1 MSNPMKVPPMER
13 KPDGS
18 LYRMTPK
25 QHREAVRIITDRCC
39 SCDEGNCLLLDDGD
53 EVVCPQILSASVC
66 CTYFRHVLLKEPE
79 ARKLETEIFRK
90 DDLRLCARCGKP
102 FAATGSRS
110 KYCAD
115 CKGVVQREQKAE
127 YARRRRAESRKTGA

>member
-1 MSNPMKVPPMER
+1 MSYPMKVPPMER

-25 QHREAVRIITDRCC
+25 QHREAVRIINDRCC
-39 SCDEGNCLLLDDGD
+39 NCDDGNCLLLDDGD
-53 EVVCPQILSASVC
+53 EVVCPQMLSCSVC

-79 ARKLETEIFRK
+79 AKKLEAEIFYK
-90 DDLRLCARCGKP
+90 DNVRRCARCGKP
-102 FAATGSRS
+102 FASTGNRA

-115 CKGVVQREQKAE
+115 CKAIVQRKQKAE
-127 YARRRRAESRKTGA
+127 YARRRRAESRKVEA